1 MMTLLRSRD
10 LTSPSLA
17 HIICREVV
25 EYMSIRL
32 TMTVWNCH
40 SHFLVLLLLPARAAY
55 KSADAAAVRF

>member
-25 EYMSIRL
+25 EYRL

-40 SHFLVLLLLPARAAY
+40 SHFLVLLLLAARAAY